1 MPPKELPQP
10 RNIFEVINQNIYN
23 LGLNQKT
30 AMDEIAAM
38 RKEVAEL
45 RAMFNP
51 PAPEQPNA
59 RGEEGAE
66 AVSSEQ

>member
-1 MPPKELPQP
+1 MPEQQP
-10 RNIFEVINQNIYN
+10 RNFLELINLNIVN
-23 LGLNQKT
+23 LGKNQKT
-30 AMDEIAAM
+30 QMDEIAAM

-45 RAMFNP
+45 RAMLNP

-59 RGEEGAE
+59 RGEDGAN